1 MTDTNRKHS
10 PLAIIFGVVVAV
22 CLLIGISIFGYTY
35 AQWKN
40 LAQAQQTTKTAWSQV
55 ENEMQRRME
64 LTDQLVGIVSGYS
77 NHELD
82 AIKSVTD
89 ARAKLA
95 QAQAPVDKAEANSV
109 LGASLNRLLMVQE
122 NYPNLKAD
130 SHFKDLAVS
139 VEGSQ
144 NRITVAITR
153 YTKAV
158 DAYDM
163 IIVTPPTSF
172 IAPILGFT
180 YIEQFKA
187 DVSAHTA
194 PKIDFS
200 KKSGDGK

>member
-1 MTDTNRKHS
+1 MSTKKIVGIAVAGFIG
-10 PLAIIFGVVVAV
+10 LMILVVVS
-22 CLLIGISIFGYTY
+22 LFGYGFS
-35 AQWKN
+35 QWKN
-40 LAQAQQTTKTAWSQV
+40 MAAAQQTTKTAWSQV

-64 LTDQLVGIVSGYS
+64 LTDQLVGVVSGYS

-95 QAQAPVDKAEANSV
+95 QAQAPVDKAEANNV

-130 SHFKDLAVS
+130 KQFSDLATS
-139 VEGSQ
+139 IEGSQ

-163 IIVTPPTSF
+163 MIVTPPSSF
-172 IAPILGFT
+172 IAPMLGYS

-187 DVSAHTA
+187 DDSAHTA

-200 KKSGDGK
+200 KRTGDGK